1 MEKVFREILQKK
13 GCEVVDISVG
23 YNTFTTEKYQDA
35 AARAF
40 ETCNDMDGILGVDMA
55 AAACMREA
63 QLRGRKVPEDLSI
76 VAIDGTYITKIGP
89 EILTAIVQPIEE
101 MAQKLVSMIISQI
114 EGKKIEE
121 VESIFGVTV
130 QSGETC

>member
-1 MEKVFREILQKK
+1 MERILQ
-13 GCEVVDISVG
+13 
-23 YNTFTTEKYQDA
+23 
-35 AARAF
+35 
-40 ETCNDMDGILGVDMA
+40 
-55 AAACMREA
+55 
-63 QLRGRKVPEDLSI
+63 
-76 VAIDGTYITKIGP
+76 KIGP